1 MTGTGDPGAA
11 CAVESST
18 VVSNKKG
25 VELRENSVK
34 GACRTVVTVGLARGR
49 DRRARGRQVGF

>member
-18 VVSNKKG
+18 IVSNKRG
-25 VELRENSVK
+25 VELRENSAK
-34 GACRTVVTVGLARGR
+34 GAGRTVVTVGLARGR
-49 DRRARGRQVGF
+49 QVGF